1 MIINDKELFEQVKKD
16 NKQSFERLFRSYYA
30 PLCLFAKRYISDSDD
45 CEEIVQNFFF
55 NLWERRASINI
66 NTSIKNYLFSS
77 IRNRC
82 LNHIKH
88 SKIKLEYQTETIRS
102 MENNASGN
110 FDYPEIDLMEK
121 ISSSIEALPKRRRE
135 IFKMSREE
143 GLKYQE
149 IADHLEISVKT
160 VEVHMGLALKSL
172 RESLRVYKQFFVSFF
187 MILGKV
193 KNKGNDTINCQT
205 STKYQ

>member
-1 MIINDKELFEQVKKD
+1 MMINDNELFEQIKGN

-30 PLCLFAKRYISDSDD
+30 PLCLFAKRYVADSEDS
-45 CEEIVQNFFF
+45 EEIVQNFFF

-66 NTSIKNYLFSS
+66 NTSVKNYLFSS

-88 SKIKLEYQTETIRS
+88 SKIKLEYQSETIRL
-102 MENNASGN
+102 MENSASGN

-172 RESLRVYKQFFVSFF
+172 RESLKVYKQFFVSLFIF
-187 MILGKV
+187 LQGE
-193 KNKGNDTINCQT
+193 NKGNDANNCQMI
-205 STKYQ
+205 TK